1 MNKTIYMT
9 YKKSVPDLVFTRW
22 QNLNKEYNI
31 EFSLDDDCISFIE
44 SNFNNYLVEL
54 FKEIPIGMYKADL
67 WRLCKLYINGGVYAD
82 VDLIPHINI
91 NDLDK
96 DITFYSCLS
105 KDTGSIFQ
113 AFMVN
118 FSKPKNPLILHFL
131 MSFLLNKPYMFHNG
145 PTYDM
150 YNCIKYNLSGI
161 NIFPEKKY
169 KLDEIKIPINI
180 GSSKTNTKHINLY
193 YFPDDIHYNVKLI
206 MCPYKDLFNF
216 NFNIINN
223 ILTITLIDK
232 NTGWDYDY
240 MCNICIKSEESIF
253 LFKENTGENN
263 NWVTSYITLN
273 NRKILDSRDLIY
285 YNKGGW

>member
-1 MNKTIYMT
+1 MT
-9 YKKSVPDLVFTRW
+9 YKKSVPDFVFTRW
-22 QNLNKEYNI
+22 QELNKEYNI
-31 EFSLDDDCISFIE
+31 DFSLDDDCISFIE
-44 SNFNNYLVEL
+44 SNFNNYLVDL
-54 FKEIPIGMYKADL
+54 FKQIPKGMYKADL

-91 NDLDK
+91 NNLDQ

-105 KDTGSIFQ
+105 KDLGSIFQ

-131 MSFLLNKPYMFHNG
+131 MSFLLNKPYTFHNG

-150 YNCIKYNLSGI
+150 YNCIKYNLNGI

-180 GSSKTNTKHINLY
+180 GSSKRNTKHINLY
-193 YFPDDIHYNVKLI
+193 YFPDDIRYSIKLI
-206 MCPYKDLFNF
+206 QSPYKDEFI
-216 NFNIINN
+216 FNILNN
-223 ILTITLIDK
+223 ILTITRIDQ
-232 NTGWDYDY
+232 NTGWDYKY

-273 NRKILDSRDLIY
+273 NKKILDSRDLRY